1 MKCTEQEMMRDRNR
15 TNQIN
20 HRVHPVTSA
29 VTQAATHVAE
39 TIDAKLIV
47 IGTRSGNTAW
57 VNSQSRSLIPT
68 VGVSTSQSTL
78 RRMNLLWGIKP
89 LASQEL
95 EDTPQFIEHMCC
107 WAHENIN
114 LQPND
119 HLVFVTGSG
128 VLDKAHNMMVVH
140 TVE

>member
-1 MKCTEQEMMRDRNR
+1 
-15 TNQIN
+15 
-20 HRVHPVTSA
+20 
-29 VTQAATHVAE
+29 
-39 TIDAKLIV
+39 
-47 IGTRSGNTAW
+47 
-57 VNSQSRSLIPT
+57 
-68 VGVSTSQSTL
+68 
-78 RRMNLLWGIKP
+78 MNLLWGLKP

-107 WAHENIN
+107 WGHENIN